1 MNKRNILITL
11 GLCIASLLFGYH
23 ISRKSPKEVIK
34 YEKTID
40 TLYLERKVI
49 EEKIVEKVKWRDKLI
64 EQEKEIV
71 YDTIICKKIVD
82 NLKEQLSNC
91 DSIVVFKDKI
101 ITKTDSVVVF
111 KDKIIEVYKKPKHK
125 WFSVGVQGGYNPIDK
140 KPYYGVGVGINIFN
154 F

>member
-40 TLYLERKVI
+40 TLYIQRKVI

-64 EQEKEIV
+64 EQEKKIVIPDTCKEIV
-71 YDTIICKKIVD
+71 H
-82 NLKEQLSNC
+82 NLRQQLDNC

-101 ITKTDSVVVF
+101 ITKTDSIVVF

-125 WFSVGVQGGYNPIDK
+125 WFSGGLQGGYDPINK
-140 KPYYGVGVGINIFN
+140 KPYFGVGVGINIFN